1 MQKIIPILLFI
12 ASCFSIGQ
20 LTAQVYSNKLV
31 GEKNAEVI
39 DSLKQADY
47 PYALPIWGDK
57 ATKLGFDLPYSA
69 GFSVQYFWQESDIII
84 EDLMVGFNNGP
95 KYDLDGLV
103 RFDDARATA
112 SALTVRPDIWLFPF
126 LNIYGVLGRSAAST
140 AVGFGIW
147 VPDSS
152 NTSREVFSYDTRVEF
167 QANTL
172 GFGLTPTI
180 GVGGGFLAL
189 DMNITWTDVPQLK
202 NPARTFVFGPR
213 FGKNFKLKKPQS
225 SVAVWVG
232 GFRVHLNSE
241 TDGSINLNE
250 VISADELNEK
260 IDAGYA
266 KIEDVQM
273 QVDTWWEDLS
283 GLEQNN
289 PVNKAKYEAANSALE
304 RASEFLVGAEGAINT
319 AANSTVQYAMN
330 KYPKDMWNFI
340 VGSQYQLSKHWMIRG
355 EVGFLGSRV
364 QALTGVQYRFGL

>member
-1 MQKIIPILLFI
+1 MQKIISVLFLI
-12 ASCFSIGQ
+12 VSCFSIGQ

-39 DSLKQADY
+39 DSLKLADY

-69 GFSVQYFWQESDIII
+69 GLSVQYFWQESDIII

-95 KYDLDGLV
+95 MYDLDGLV

-112 SALTVRPDIWLFPF
+112 AALTVRPDIWLFPF
-126 LNIYGVLGRSAAST
+126 LNVYGILGRSGAST
-140 AVGFGIW
+140 AVGFGVW

-152 NTSREVFSYDTRVEF
+152 NTSREVFSYDTRVDF
-167 QANTL
+167 QATSI

-189 DMNITWTDVPQLK
+189 DLNVAWTDVPQLK

-213 FGKNFKLKKPQS
+213 FGKNFKLKKPQN

-250 VISADELNEK
+250 VISAGELNEK

-283 GLEQNN
+283 SIEQNN

-304 RASEFLVGAEGAINT
+304 RASEFLVAAEGAINT

-340 VGSQYQLSKHWMIRG
+340 VGSQYQFNKHWMIRG